1 MKISKENKN
10 KLRILCDEDHKIQF
24 METFM
29 KIVNKEGKI
38 VPFKLTDEQKT
49 LVSQL
54 KGHNIVSKSRQLG
67 ISTITIS
74 LSIRE
79 AILHPYSNCLLV
91 SYDQKSCNAIFN
103 KLKQQFDLLPSFLK
117 PKTKANN
124 RQELT
129 FLNGSRI
136 ICACAGNKDIG
147 RGDTYQIVHLS
158 EFAFWKN
165 PETHLN
171 SILQA
176 LSPTGLLIIEST
188 SNGLNYYSDLVQ
200 KAENNENDFNLYFFN
215 WINGGSLFKNAY
227 KKAVKTYKNRFKKDY
242 IEELDDEEKRLQEIG
257 ATMEQLIWR
266 RSMIENI
273 GLDKF
278 HQEYPSTI
286 MESFIS
292 TSNNVFNATRLKEM
306 ELYTMKVKP
315 LIVRDMSKLLMAYRN
330 SINIYQY
337 PIFGHKYCLGVDTS
351 DGLGQD
357 YSVVEVYDKETGEQ
371 VCEFRNNKIAPYDF
385 AEVVKELGLYYNYG
399 LLVVEIN
406 KSGNTV
412 IEKLWKQWDY
422 KNLYKYK
429 RYNEFN
435 KLVYARGFSTDST
448 SKPMIINNLREAV
461 DKYSIK
467 INSRTSVIEMKFY
480 DSTFNAS
487 QGHDDTVISNA
498 LAVEGMKY
506 RYWYV

>member
-1 MKISKENKN
+1 MKINKENQD
-10 KLRILCDEDHKIQF
+10 KLKYLFKDENKIQF

-29 KIVNKEGKI
+29 KIVNKEGEI
-38 VPFKLTDEQKT
+38 IPFRLTDEQKM
-49 LVSQL
+49 LVKEL

-103 KLKQQFDLLPSFLK
+103 KLKQQFDLLPNFLK

-129 FLNGSRI
+129 FTNGSRI
-136 ICACAGNKDIG
+136 ICACAGNKDLG

-176 LSPTGLLIIEST
+176 LSPTGILIIEST

-200 KAENNENDFNLYFFN
+200 KADNNENDFKLFFFN
-215 WINGGSLFKNAY
+215 WINGGSLFQNAY
-227 KKAVKTYKNRFKKDY
+227 KNAMRTFKNRFGIDY
-242 IEELDDEEKRLQEIG
+242 IEELDEEEKQLQSLG

-266 RSMIENI
+266 RSMVENTS
-273 GLDKF
+273 LEKF
-278 HQEYPSTI
+278 HQEYPSTL

-292 TSNNVFNATRLKEM
+292 TSNNVFNAKRLSEM
-306 ELYTMKVKP
+306 ELYTMDIKP
-315 LIVRDMSKLLMAYRN
+315 LEPQNMSKILMAYKS
-330 SINIYQY
+330 SINLYDY
-337 PIFGHKYCLGVDTS
+337 PIKGHKYCIGVDTS
-351 DGLGQD
+351 DGVGND
-357 YSVVEVYDKETGEQ
+357 YSVIEVYDKETKEQ
-371 VCEFRNNKIAPYDF
+371 VFEFRNNKIAPYEF
-385 AEVVKELGLYYNYG
+385 AEVVKEVGLYYNYG

-412 IEKLWKQWDY
+412 VEKLWKDWNY
-422 KNLYKYK
+422 INMYKYQ
-429 RYNEFN
+429 RYNEVG
-435 KLVYARGFSTDST
+435 KMVYARGFRTDQV
-448 SKPMIINNLREAV
+448 SKPMIINNLREV
-461 DKYSIK
+461 VETYNINIK
-467 INSRTSVIEMKFY
+467 SRISVQEMKFY

-498 LAVEGMKY
+498 LAVEGIKY
-506 RYWYV
+506 KYWYV